1 MDSEMRQ
8 ILLETAELT
17 RENNK
22 ILRKIQRAGRWS
34 RAFLIFRYVLIAA
47 LAFGAYIYLEPYLK
61 NLISAYNGIWDSVQN
76 IQGFVK

>member
-22 ILRKIQRAGRWS
+22 ILRKMQRAGRWS
-34 RAFLIFRYVLIAA
+34 RVFSILRYVLIAA